1 MRNILRVL
9 GRDFKRLLKA
19 PAALVVVIVLVV
31 LPSTYTWV
39 NVIGF
44 WNPYNNTGNM
54 RVCVVNE
61 DTGGSNDIMGDMNL
75 GNQIVDQLHEN
86 TQLKWEFTDYDD
98 AMEKLSPARYT
109 RRSSSPVT
117 SPRTCSPSCRA
128 ISISRTCGIT

>member
-1 MRNILRVL
+1 MACATHEPSRDKAPHSSGEGHFPQLTPPWRFRKEEVLPAMRNILRVL

-86 TQLKWEFTDYDD
+86 TQLK
-98 AMEKLSPARYT
+98 
-109 RRSSSPVT
+109 
-117 SPRTCSPSCRA
+117 
-128 ISISRTCGIT
+128 